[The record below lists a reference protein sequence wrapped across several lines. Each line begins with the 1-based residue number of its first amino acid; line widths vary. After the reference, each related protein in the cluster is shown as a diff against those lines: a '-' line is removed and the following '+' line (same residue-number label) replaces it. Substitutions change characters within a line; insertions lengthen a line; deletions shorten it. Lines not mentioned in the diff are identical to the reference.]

1 MSVLLTHFPKY
12 EGPLLQNII
21 IVFPETKGSLSIA
34 MDSDFRG
41 TTFEYLPLKL
51 AWGLRIHKA
60 QGMNFEK
67 QLFVQEN

>member
-51 AWGLRIHKA
+51 A
-60 QGMNFEK
+60 
-67 QLFVQEN
+67 